1 MKRIL
6 RSKKGVALML
16 VLAALVLMT
25 TMGVEFAYNTNVN
38 YHLALSER
46 DRLKSYYLA
55 KSAYNF
61 MLLELKFDRVFR
73 RVVQSQ
79 NLGQF
84 LGANAQLPL
93 CQQFPLSTGLIRAVF
108 TGGGLEGLM
117 GAEGEEE
124 GEEME
129 ELRRDVTL
137 GEAKGAEEFL
147 EFEGDFDGECI
158 DENTK
163 INLNGFWGLRH
174 SPEPEGGMS
183 QVDQY
188 KQFLFRFMARPE
200 FELLFEKADVRV
212 TDAITNIGD
221 WVDTNAE
228 INEFGGRSGG
238 FERSL
243 YDKAEVQYQIRN
255 GKMMTLMEA
264 YLIEGVADDWFALM
278 MDYFTVYGDAKISV
292 CTASPDVVESLIRR
306 YVDTTPNLP
315 PLRLEDP
322 DEMIRLTGAVAEACA
337 SGVIGDQLAQG
348 IAQALNTAIGSIS
361 EEWSETQPSGAG
373 AEQGFAALVSTL
385 PRFFTL
391 KLAGQ
396 TLDNTV
402 RIKAVVDVKEANPK
416 KWKLLYWRVY

>member
-1 MKRIL
+1 M
-6 RSKKGVALML
+6 ALML
-16 VLAALVLMT
+16 VLAALVVMT

-38 YHLALSER
+38 YHLALAER

-73 RVVQSQ
+73 QVVQSQ

-84 LGANAQLPL
+84 LGVNAQLPL

-108 TGGGLEGLM
+108 TGGGLEGLLGEEVEGE
-117 GAEGEEE
+117 GAEI
-124 GEEME
+124 E
-129 ELRRDVTL
+129 ELRRDVTIS
-137 GEAKGAEEFL
+137 EEKGAEEFL
-147 EFEGDFDGECI
+147 RFEGDFDGECI

-163 INLNGFWGLRH
+163 INLNGFWGLRY
-174 SPEPEGGMS
+174 SPGPEGGMS

-188 KQFLFRFMARPE
+188 KQFLFRFMSRPE

-238 FERSL
+238 FEKSL
-243 YDKAEVQYQIRN
+243 YDKAEAAYEIRN
-255 GKMMTLMEA
+255 GKLMTLMEA
-264 YLIEGVADDWFALM
+264 YLIDGVADDWFAPL
-278 MDYFTVYGDAKISV
+278 MDYFTIYGDEKISV

-315 PLRLEDP
+315 PIRLEDP
-322 DEMIRLTGAVAEACA
+322 EEMLRLTGAVAEACA
-337 SGVIGDQLAQG
+337 SGATGAQLRQG
-348 IAQALNTAIGSIS
+348 VAQALNGAIGAMS
-361 EEWSETQPSGAG
+361 EEWSATQPSAVS
-373 AEQGFAALVSTL
+373 AEEGFASYIAGE

-391 KLAGQ
+391 KLSGQ
-396 TLDNTV
+396 TLDTTV
-402 RIKAVVDVKEANPK
+402 RIKAVVDVKEADPK
-416 KWKLLYWRVY
+416 KWKLVYWRVY

>member
-1 MKRIL
+1 MKRTF

-46 DRLKSYYLA
+46 DRLQSYYLA

-73 RVVQSQ
+73 QVVQSQ
-79 NLGQF
+79 NLGQY
-84 LGANAQLPL
+84 LGVNAQLPL

-108 TGGGLEGLM
+108 TGGGLEGLL
-117 GAEGEEE
+117 GAEGEEG
-124 GEEME
+124 GEEIE
-129 ELRRDVTL
+129 DLRRDVTIS
-137 GEAKGAEEFL
+137 EERGAEEFL
-147 EFEGDFDGECI
+147 KFEGDFDGECI

-163 INLNGFWGLRH
+163 INLNGFWGLR
-174 SPEPEGGMS
+174 STPGAEGEMS

-188 KQFLFRFMARPE
+188 KQFLFRFMSRPE

-228 INEFGGRSGG
+228 INEFGGRGGG
-238 FERSL
+238 FEKSL
-243 YDKAEVQYQIRN
+243 YDRAEAQYQIRN
-255 GKMMTLMEA
+255 GKLMTLMEA
-264 YLIEGVADDWFALM
+264 FLIDGVADDWFAPM
-278 MDYFTVYGDAKISV
+278 MDYFTIYGDAKINV
-292 CTASPDVVESLIRR
+292 CTTRPDVVESLIRR
-306 YVDTTPNLP
+306 YVDTTPGLP

-322 DEMIRLTGAVAEACA
+322 EEMARLTTAVAEACA
-337 SGVIGDQLAQG
+337 SGAVGGQLAQ
-348 IAQALNTAIGSIS
+348 AVDQALNTAIGTIS
-361 EEWSETQPSGAG
+361 EEWAEIQPAAAG
-373 AEQGFAALVSTL
+373 AEQGFGAFVSTD

-391 KLAGQ
+391 KVAGQ

-402 RIKAVVDVKEANPK
+402 RIKAVVDVKEADPK
-416 KWKLLYWRVY
+416 RWDLLYWRVY